1 MLNLSKFEQE
11 IKNKVNEDIRQI
23 RGNKEICVSHINSY
37 KYQIKDIKPIED
49 LKRLLIETN
58 ETKTEL
64 MNKIKKLND
73 TISQFKGKYSE
84 IYNSNTIETIQLTF
98 NNIKKELKR
107 IETSETELI
116 IPNNFDFNLEN
127 KNNKFEIQI
136 LEIETQTAELLEQ
149 LKPVDQIY
157 NKQTFKKANSEK
169 KNLMTKQQNIESDK
183 TNLTTQLKIYMNCMY
198 LLRLIL

>member
-1 MLNLSKFEQE
+1 MLETWLSEQTNYNSFLKRTSKDRVKIFKKMLNLSKFEQE

-84 IYNSNTIETIQLTF
+84 IYNSNTIETKQLKF
-98 NNIKKELKR
+98 NNIKKE
-107 IETSETELI
+107 
-116 IPNNFDFNLEN
+116 
-127 KNNKFEIQI
+127 
-136 LEIETQTAELLEQ
+136 
-149 LKPVDQIY
+149 
-157 NKQTFKKANSEK
+157 
-169 KNLMTKQQNIESDK
+169 
-183 TNLTTQLKIYMNCMY
+183 
-198 LLRLIL
+198 